1 MRYLLDTHAFL
12 WFVLDD
18 KRISTAAKSIIE
30 DSKNTIYF
38 SAASAWEMAIK
49 TKLARLEIIGDFES
63 FIIDQ
68 LSTNSFVPL
77 PITISHSLY
86 TERLPQ
92 IHNDPFD
99 RIIIAQSKLENLAL
113 ISKDNKIRKYK
124 IDMFW

>member
-38 SAASAWEMAIK
+38 SAASAWEIAIK
-49 TKLARLEIIGDFES
+49 TKLARLKIIGDFES
-63 FIIDQ
+63 FIIEQ

-77 PITISHSLY
+77 SITISHSLY

-92 IHNDPFD
+92 IHKDPFD
-99 RIIIAQSKLENLAL
+99 RIIIAQSKLEDLSL
-113 ISKDNKIRKYK
+113 ISKDRKIRKYK
-124 IDMFW
+124 IDMLW

>member
-18 KRISTAAKSIIE
+18 KRISTEAKSIIA

-49 TKLARLEIIGDFES
+49 TKLARLKIVGDFEP
-63 FIIDQ
+63 FIIEQ

-77 PITISHSLY
+77 SITISHSLY

-92 IHNDPFD
+92 VHKDPFD
-99 RIIIAQSKLENLAL
+99 RILIAQSNLEDLPI
-113 ISKDNKIRKYK
+113 ISKDKEIRKYEVTT
-124 IDMFW
+124 IW

>member
-18 KRISTAAKSIIE
+18 KRISTEAKSIIA

-49 TKLARLEIIGDFES
+49 TKLARLKIVGDFES
-63 FIIDQ
+63 FIIEQ

-77 PITISHSLY
+77 SITISHSLY

-92 IHNDPFD
+92 IHKDPFD
-99 RIIIAQSKLENLAL
+99 RIIIAQSKLEDLPL
-113 ISKDNKIRKYK
+113 ISIDKKIRKYK
-124 IDMFW
+124 ITVVW

>member
-18 KRISTAAKSIIE
+18 KRISTEAKSIIA

-49 TKLARLEIIGDFES
+49 TKLARLKIIGDIEP
-63 FIIDQ
+63 FIIEQ

-77 PITISHSLY
+77 SITISHALY

-92 IHNDPFD
+92 IHKDPFD
-99 RIIIAQSKLENLAL
+99 RIIIAQSKLEDLPL
-113 ISKDNKIRKYK
+113 ISKDKKVRKYK
-124 IDMFW
+124 LAMIW

>member
-1 MRYLLDTHAFL
+1 MKYLLDTHAFL

-18 KRISTAAKSIIE
+18 KRISTTAKSIIE

-49 TKLARLEIIGDFES
+49 TKLARLKIIGDFES

-77 PITISHSLY
+77 SITISHSLY

-92 IHNDPFD
+92 IHKDPFD

-113 ISKDNKIRKYK
+113 ISRDKTIGKYK
-124 IDMFW
+124 VALVW

>member
-18 KRISTAAKSIIE
+18 KRISTEAKSIIA

-49 TKLARLEIIGDFES
+49 TKLARLKIIGDIEP
-63 FIIDQ
+63 FIIEQ

-77 PITISHSLY
+77 SITISHALY

-92 IHNDPFD
+92 IHKDPFD
-99 RIIIAQSKLENLAL
+99 RIIIAQSKLEDLPL
-113 ISKDNKIRKYK
+113 ISKDKKVRKYK
-124 IDMFW
+124 VTMVW